1 MATADVILSR
11 ASLHASLLAPAALN
25 LVALVTLGGSEP
37 TLPSLVTIAGLRL
50 PRYSSALSATTLLRA
65 EPSTSGLRTQEST
78 RRFYRKLPTG
88 RPLSR
93 RLGAKARRTD
103 AETQVRDS

>member
-1 MATADVILSR
+1 MFSLLSIDRSIMATADVILSR

-50 PRYSSALSATTLLRA
+50 PRYVTR
-65 EPSTSGLRTQEST
+65 PRT
-78 RRFYRKLPTG
+78 P
-88 RPLSR
+88 RP
-93 RLGAKARRTD
+93 
-103 AETQVRDS
+103 